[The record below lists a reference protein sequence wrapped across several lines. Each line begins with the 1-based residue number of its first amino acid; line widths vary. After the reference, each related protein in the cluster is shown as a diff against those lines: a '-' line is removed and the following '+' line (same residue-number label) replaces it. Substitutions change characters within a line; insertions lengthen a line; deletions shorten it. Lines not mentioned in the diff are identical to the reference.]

1 MLGPVPFLERNRFDI
16 LVKKRE
22 KAIKNSFRLID
33 CFGNFSLKAERLN
46 SGKLHPMKHLNLLLI
61 ILFMFTSNS
70 FSQERPREKGII
82 FGVLPTGS
90 LNAITDVPGVQV
102 GHLTKIEGDNI
113 RTGVTAIL
121 PHGGNL
127 FQQKVPAAIY
137 VGNGFGKLAGVTQ
150 VQELGNIET
159 PIILTN
165 TLSVAAGIEGV
176 VRYSLKQNET
186 TQSVNAV
193 VGETN
198 DGYLNDIRGMHIS
211 TEEVIETINSAKSG
225 KVIEGNVGAGTGTV
239 CFGWKGG
246 IGTASRKLPESLG
259 GYTVGVL
266 VQTNFGGNLQ
276 IDGVAVGEKM
286 GKYPFRDAMEKS
298 DGSCMIIV
306 ATDAP
311 VLDRNLERM
320 AKRAIMGLAKT
331 GGIASNGSG
340 DYVVAFSTAEGLRI
354 THGLKSQTLEKA
366 EFVQNDDMTSL
377 FMGVIEATE
386 EAIIN
391 SLFAAET
398 MEGKDGHRV
407 EKLPIN
413 QVMNLIKQN

>member
-1 MLGPVPFLERNRFDI
+1 
-16 LVKKRE
+16 
-22 KAIKNSFRLID
+22 
-33 CFGNFSLKAERLN
+33 
-46 SGKLHPMKHLNLLLI
+46 MKYLSLLLVFFI
-61 ILFMFTSNS
+61 VFTLHS
-70 FSQERPREKGII
+70 FSQQRPREKGII
-82 FGVLPTGS
+82 VGVLPTGT
-90 LNAITDVPGVQV
+90 LNAITDVPGVKV
-102 GHLTKIEGDNI
+102 GHFTKIEGDDI

-121 PHGGNL
+121 PHDGNL

-137 VGNGFGKLAGVTQ
+137 VGNGFGKLVGVTQ

-165 TLSVAAGIEGV
+165 TLSVAAGIEGIV
-176 VRYSLKQNET
+176 QYSLAQNENA
-186 TQSVNAV
+186 QSVNAV

-211 TEEVIETINSAKSG
+211 PEEVIQAINSAKG
-225 KVIEGNVGAGTGTV
+225 GEIMEGNVGAGTGTV

-276 IDGVAVGEKM
+276 IDGVAVGEEM

-311 VLDRNLERM
+311 VLERNLERM
-320 AKRAIMGLAKT
+320 AKRAMMGLAKT

-340 DYVVAFSTAEGLRI
+340 DYVIAFSTAEGLRI
-354 THGLKSQTLEKA
+354 PYSAKSGALESV
-366 EFVQNDDMTSL
+366 EYLRNDDMTSL
-377 FMGVIEATE
+377 FMSVIEATE

-391 SLFAAET
+391 SLFAAES
-398 MEGKDGHRV
+398 MEGKDGNSV
-407 EKLPIN
+407 EKLPIE
-413 QVMNLIKQN
+413 QVMKLMKVN